1 MTGFG
6 EVIFYQLRVELVV
19 GRQVSLVSV
28 DEVPIISYTETRIVR
43 DSDVAV
49 RVDGV

>member
-1 MTGFG
+1 MTSFG
-6 EVIFYQLRVELVV
+6 EIILYQLRVELVV

>member
-6 EVIFYQLRVELVV
+6 EIILYQLRVELVV
-19 GRQVSLVSV
+19 GRQVSLVYV
-28 DEVPIISYTETRIVR
+28 DEVPIISYTETRIAR
-43 DSDVAV
+43 DSDVSV